1 MIDEM
6 DRKLIHELQ
15 KNGRLSY
22 SDLARMIGVVEGT
35 IRKRVKNLID
45 RDIIKIVAVPNM
57 RTLGYTL
64 VSIVGIQVQ
73 MADYKKV
80 AESLASNPNVGHL
93 TSVTGRYAL
102 IAIVLTRSSEEF
114 SRFMEEYISTIPSV
128 GRTETFVTLQIVK
141 GNWPALDISQ
151 LADTFNLPNPGRT
164 SSRWGV

>member
-93 TSVTGRYAL
+93 TSVTGRYDL

-151 LADTFNLPNPGRT
+151 LADTFKTLPK
-164 SSRWGV
+164 SRRKRKR